1 MSYFL
6 ATWVSSVD
14 VKLAHSNLDIR
25 RCCGHIHRVMGRRTP
40 ARGGKGRPFFVY
52 GLPLRPY
59 IKPHALPADRVQ
71 HLRSKGL
78 IISRPNVAAQKIE
91 AIGYERLRIYFLSR
105 RDQPGRTFRAGTTY
119 KDIIQLYE
127 CDARLRE
134 LAFQAVGRFELAFR
148 NVISEA
154 LSSRFG
160 SHPYYD
166 RTAFKDAK
174 AHNQALSQ
182 VIQTFDKSKDER
194 AKHYRQTYDPP
205 ALPPIWTFKEFL
217 TFGGAARLYASLNG
231 PLRADVA
238 RAFGL
243 PRLPIFESWVLCF
256 VDLRNICAHHDRLF
270 NRRFQKQ
277 LQHLPR
283 EGIPTAA
290 NNTLKAHLECL
301 DHALAAIGEQGG
313 SVAKAQQLMNL
324 QKYAAV
330 SPAEAGF

>member
-1 MSYFL
+1 
-6 ATWVSSVD
+6 
-14 VKLAHSNLDIR
+14 
-25 RCCGHIHRVMGRRTP
+25 MGRRTP

-59 IKPHALPADRVQ
+59 TKPHALPADRVQ

-119 KDIIQLYE
+119 KDILQLYE
-127 CDARLRE
+127 CDARLRG
-134 LAFQAVGRFELAFR
+134 LAFEAVGRFELAFR

-160 SHPYYD
+160 SHPYYE

-205 ALPPIWTFKEFL
+205 ALPPIRTFKEFL
-217 TFGGAARLYASLNG
+217 TFGGAARFCACLNG
-231 PLRADVA
+231 ILRADIA
-238 RAFGL
+238 KAFGV

-256 VDLRNICAHHDRLF
+256 VDFRNICAHHDRLF

-283 EGIPTAA
+283 EGIPAAA

-301 DHALAAIGEQGG
+301 DYALATIGEQSG

-330 SPAEAGF
+330 DPAEAGY